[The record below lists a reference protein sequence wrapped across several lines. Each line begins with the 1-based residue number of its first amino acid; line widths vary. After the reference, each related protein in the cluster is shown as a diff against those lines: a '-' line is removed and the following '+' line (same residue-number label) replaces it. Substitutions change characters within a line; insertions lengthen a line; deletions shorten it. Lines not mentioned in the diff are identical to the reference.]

1 MNRPSSLPS
10 DYFSRPQKPD
20 VSAVVLSVSD
30 AGTVDVQLGSG
41 EILRRVDLAGAAI
54 AGDSV
59 MLRYDEHGK
68 YTALGSR
75 PSSANSGAAYV
86 IASGSSGGGTG
97 TIPDPHDLLGSHHAL
112 PVLSQNV
119 FLASPTTSSGTPS
132 FRALST
138 SDIPSMSVSAGTGL
152 TGGGTLPA
160 GITLNVGQGSG
171 ITVDT
176 SNVSV
181 RRATTSGLSFDS
193 SYALQVDD
201 SIAGAGLGISGKVM
215 SLADGVA
222 GAGLSIN
229 STTKA
234 ISVSA
239 GNGISVASS
248 PSAVAINL
256 AATSGLNTTSGLAV
270 GAGNGVSVLTDTVAV
285 RRATTSG
292 LSFSGGGLAVGAGNG
307 VSVLTDTVAVDQS
320 YAFAWTAAHTFSA
333 RPTFSAGATVSAGQ
347 TMRFGADVDLQR
359 GGTNVL
365 TLGTGD
371 AMRSSSYQSGV
382 SGWGVSDAG
391 DAEFNNVRV
400 RGELA
405 TTVFRFN
412 EISATAGTLGVY
424 MSASVVHADFT
435 TPSAISG
442 TVSGVQIKN
451 STPSAAVALF
461 AAGDR
466 LQVRVWNGTALVNAW
481 FTVGASPTVSTGYTT
496 YTLTLAS
503 GSTSALVGAG
513 TAIVDHGTAT
523 AGAAIT
529 LTADG
534 SIGSAPNI
542 SLVTNTGSPW
552 TTNTLRM
559 RVGNLRNSYDYGATD
574 IYGFATGDNATAFAS
589 VDSTNGFRVVRSSVA
604 RFQVDASGNLSLN
617 NSSGNAVISMDTGG
631 NASIAGVLNVGT
643 SGGIYQGT
651 GTFASPTTGL
661 KIWNSSGVGLIAGYN
676 STVVQWQAGTDG
688 RLYAGGG
695 DVVLSST
702 GVSVAFNS
710 GTRGTGWNL
719 ENGYRFT
726 AAATTTFLG
735 LYDAANDTL
744 QHTLYLLN
752 VGSYGSR
759 VVSISGES
767 TSAAYPTVGVDLK
780 AVNTTGTTTLSVRKD
795 TVSVDA
801 ASLSVDYGLNVGSAT
816 GATAGQVKA
825 SAGISGTTGSFS
837 STVSGTSGT
846 FTTGI
851 NVGSATGAAA
861 GAIKASGD
869 VSANDGVF
877 TGGLNVGTT
886 LGVTGATTLSSTL
899 GVTGAATFSGG
910 ISVGTTGA
918 GAGNIKLSGD
928 VSANDA
934 AFTGGLNVGSAT
946 GALTGAI
953 KASAGIS
960 GTTGSF
966 SSTVSGTSGTFTTGI
981 NVGSATGAAAGAI
994 KASGDV
1000 SANDAAFTGGINVGS
1015 ATGANAGSVKYTGY
1029 LTANRNSQDMD
1040 GCIYV
1045 PNTAYTNLTDTG
1057 STAWSGAATRAVG
1070 NYQINL
1076 SATANG
1082 LNAAIK
1088 AVVLAVRGSWTTA
1101 SASNRLNIR
1110 EWTGTGTG
1118 GTNQIIVTAQAANIP
1133 IDNVGVVNVG
1143 ASSSITV
1150 EVAGASVSNGL
1161 IRVIGYYI

>member
-97 TIPDPHDLLGSHHAL
+97 TIPDPHDLLGSHHTL
-112 PVLSQNV
+112 PVLSQNA
-119 FLASPTTSSGTPS
+119 FLASPTGSSGTPS

-496 YTLTLAS
+496 YTLTLES

-651 GTFASPTTGL
+651 GTFATPTTGL
-661 KIWNSSGVGLIAGYN
+661 KIWNASGVGRIAGYDTGVLQWYAN
-676 STVVQWQAGTDG
+676 SDGT
-688 RLYAGGG
+688 LKAGGG
-695 DVVLSST
+695 DVTLDSDGISLVSWLSSR
-702 GVSVAFNS
+702 GSLGSV
-710 GTRGTGWNL
+710 
-719 ENGYRFT
+719 NGYRFSAASTTFCGLYASTNDTVETTLLLRNYGATQPEITIEAQDTATTGGSYSAVTITASGPSYSASARLDANVINLYGKGLRVTSAYDAT
-726 AAATTTFLG
+726 AAAAG
-735 LYDAANDTL
+735 
-744 QHTLYLLN
+744 TLY
-752 VGSYGSR
+752 
-759 VVSISGES
+759 
-767 TSAAYPTVGVDLK
+767 TS
-780 AVNTTGTTTLSVRKD
+780 
-795 TVSVDA
+795 
-801 ASLSVDYGLNVGSAT
+801 GSAT
-816 GATAGQVKA
+816 VAG
-825 SAGISGTTGSFS
+825 
-837 STVSGTSGT
+837 
-846 FTTGI
+846 GI
-851 NVGSATGAAA
+851 NVGSATGALT

-877 TGGLNVGTT
+877 TGGINVGTT

-1045 PNTAYTNLTDTG
+1045 PSIAYTNLTDG
-1057 STAWSGAATRAVG
+1057 STGAGTQWAGSATRAVG

-1076 SATANG
+1076 SAAANG

-1101 SASNRLNIR
+1101 STSNRLNIR

-1143 ASSSITV
+1143 SSSSITV
-1150 EVAGASVSNGL
+1150 EVAGASVSSGL